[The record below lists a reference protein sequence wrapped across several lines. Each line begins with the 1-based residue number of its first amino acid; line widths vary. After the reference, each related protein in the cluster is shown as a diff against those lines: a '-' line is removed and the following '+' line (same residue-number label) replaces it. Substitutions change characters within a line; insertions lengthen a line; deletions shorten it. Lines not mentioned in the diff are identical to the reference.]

1 MPRHHSTS
9 ALPPRAR
16 RVASLVRPLVGRE
29 IRSRYRTTSLD
40 IVWAFLTPI
49 VTMTV
54 YGVIL
59 TQSFGVESSC
69 GPYLVSAWSGLVL
82 WTFFSVALT
91 AAVTSILS
99 SANLVGKI
107 YFPRESLPLAAA
119 GSALVDLAVGMV
131 TVVILIVLGG
141 VGLSWYT
148 LLALIPVAIL
158 VVWTAAISVF
168 VSVAAV
174 FLRDVVQ
181 VVYLVVRIGIFATPV
196 FYESSQMPD
205 FLARTEPLN
214 PVAVAIES
222 VRTSALCGKALD
234 FGLLGWHLAAAIG
247 SFLAAVLYTRSVEAR
262 AIDLL

>member
-1 MPRHHSTS
+1 MPRHHSTI
-9 ALPPRAR
+9 ALLPRAR
-16 RVASLVRPLVGRE
+16 RVVSLVMPLVGRE
-29 IRSRYRTTSLD
+29 VRSRYRTTSLD
-40 IVWAFLTPI
+40 IAWAFLTPI

-59 TQSFGVESSC
+59 TQSFGVKSSC

-99 SANLVGKI
+99 SAHLVGKI
-107 YFPRESLPLAAA
+107 YFPRESLPLAAT
-119 GSALVDLAVGMV
+119 GSALVDLGVGLV
-131 TVVILIVLGG
+131 TVVVLLVLGG

-148 LLALIPVAIL
+148 LIALIPIAIL
-158 VVWTAAISVF
+158 VVWTAAISIAVSVVAVF
-168 VSVAAV
+168 V
-174 FLRDVVQ
+174 RDVVQ

-196 FYESSQMPD
+196 FYESSELPD
-205 FLARTEPLN
+205 ILARTLPLN

-222 VRTSALCGKALD
+222 MRTSALCGKAPD
-234 FGLLGWHLAAAIG
+234 FGLLGWHLAAATVA
-247 SFLAAVLYTRSVEAR
+247 FVAAVLYTRSVEAR